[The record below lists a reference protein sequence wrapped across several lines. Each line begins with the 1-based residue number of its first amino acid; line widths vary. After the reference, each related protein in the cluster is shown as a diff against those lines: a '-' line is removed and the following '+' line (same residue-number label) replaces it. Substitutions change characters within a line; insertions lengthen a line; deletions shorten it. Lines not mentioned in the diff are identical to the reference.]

1 MDIYTNKKHP
11 EVTAKI
17 VKQPNEST
25 VILEYL
31 TGDEIGKTVTVT
43 TGTLKRWWSKST
55 EKSANEILGVDADE
69 LNEPYPEPKEKK
81 YIPKPQAVVEYE
93 EKKKSRFNN
102 DLPKYED
109 LEGLLDDIYFKKY
122 DKDSH
127 FMFKDKSTLWRKS
140 SCIDL
145 YVTEELWT
153 KFTEAG
159 FTSKPNKDKDRPF
172 AIKVVTNDEWNLC
185 LSVLNGMYRNEE

>member
-172 AIKVVTNDEWNLC
+172 AIKVATNEEWNLC

>member
-31 TGDEIGKTVTVT
+31 TGDEVGKTVTVT

>member
-31 TGDEIGKTVTVT
+31 TGDEVGKTVTVT
-43 TGTLKRWWSKST
+43 TGTLKRWWGKST

>member
-1 MDIYTNKKHP
+1 
-11 EVTAKI
+11 

-31 TGDEIGKTVTVT
+31 TGDEVGKTVTVT
-43 TGTLKRWWSKST
+43 TGTLKRWWGKST

>member
-31 TGDEIGKTVTVT
+31 TGDEVGKTVTVT

-55 EKSANEILGVDADE
+55 EKSSNEILGVDNE
-69 LNEPYPEPKEKK
+69 QLNQPYPEPKEKK
-81 YIPKPQAVVEYE
+81 YIPKPQSVIEYE
-93 EKKKSRFNN
+93 EKKKNRFNN
-102 DLPKYED
+102 ELPKYED
-109 LEGLLDDIYFKKY
+109 LEGLLDDIYTKKY

-127 FMFKDKSTLWRKS
+127 FMFEDKSTLWRKS
-140 SCIDL
+140 CCIDL

-159 FTSKPNKDKDRPF
+159 FTSKENKDKDRPF
-172 AIKVVTNDEWNLC
+172 AIKVKTNDEWNTC
-185 LSVLNGMYRNEE
+185 LSVLNGMYRKE